1 MLRRPIRRL
10 VLPAAIAIVL
20 VTGGCS
26 AAGFAPS
33 GSATP
38 LSAPTFEPTP
48 SSTAG
53 GAPGAAADSTG
64 TLEAQRLPVL
74 MGEQGVPAGSG
85 ASVDDVLRLGAVVL
99 WADAPDSFSLSVPAS
114 EECWPTALPAYAAGG
129 GAIGVD
135 LIAAEGCAVGDAVRT
150 FSFDVPDGV
159 EVGDGVDVVISGLE
173 AGTGTAALPAP

>member
-1 MLRRPIRRL
+1 MLRRPVLSRL
-10 VLPAAIAIVL
+10 VLPAATAVVL
-20 VTGGCS
+20 AVGGCS
-26 AAGFAPS
+26 AAGSAPS
-33 GSATP
+33 GSETP
-38 LSAPTFEPTP
+38 LTAPTFAPTP
-48 SSTAG
+48 SS
-53 GAPGAAADSTG
+53 AADSTG
-64 TLEAQRLPVL
+64 ALEAQRLPVL
-74 MGEQGVPAGSG
+74 LGEAGVPAGSG

-99 WADAPDSFSLSVPAS
+99 WADPPGTFSLSVPAA
-114 EECWPTALPAYAAGG
+114 EECWPTALPAYAAG

>member
-1 MLRRPIRRL
+1 MLRRPVLSRL
-10 VLPAAIAIVL
+10 VLPAATAVVL
-20 VTGGCS
+20 AVGGCS
-26 AAGFAPS
+26 AAGSAPS
-33 GSATP
+33 GSETP
-38 LSAPTFEPTP
+38 LTAPTFAPTP
-48 SSTAG
+48 SSA
-53 GAPGAAADSTG
+53 ADASSGAAADSTG
-64 TLEAQRLPVL
+64 ALEAQRLPVL
-74 MGEQGVPAGSG
+74 LGEAGVPAGSG

-99 WADAPDSFSLSVPAS
+99 WADPPGTFSLSVPAA
-114 EECWPTALPAYAAGG
+114 EECWPTALPAYAAG